1 MPQKPRSASGDEVY
15 ALGRHLVKDTCDC
28 STMAEATTG
37 AALARLHIEQWQIAA
52 MIGSPV
58 IWYRTLPHWQP
69 PLKLLF
75 DLLENSQEV

>member
-1 MPQKPRSASGDEVY
+1 
-15 ALGRHLVKDTCDC
+15 
-28 STMAEATTG
+28 MAEATTG

-75 DLLENSQEV
+75 DMLENSQEV